1 MEELKSDLLSMRLSG
16 MAASLQVL
24 YETRKLHELSLND
37 GLQLLVQAEK
47 DQRWSNRYARLIK
60 HANFRYDAS
69 IEQLNTSQTR
79 GIDASLVNTL
89 AVGNYIRNGEAIIA
103 TGCSGCGKSFLISAF
118 GHQACRQGYSVL
130 YFNVQK
136 LMKQLKVARLDGSL
150 LKLMERLAK
159 VDLLILD
166 DFGISRLDQH
176 LQNDFMEII
185 EDRHAR
191 KSTIIAS
198 QLPVSAWFEVFAEA
212 VVADAVLDRIV
223 HTAHRFEFKKTES
236 LRKKR

>member
-1 MEELKSDLLSMRLSG
+1 MEELKSDLLSMKLSG
-16 MAASLQVL
+16 MAASLQTL

-60 HANFRYDAS
+60 NANFRYDAS
-69 IEQLNTSQTR
+69 IEQLNTSQAR
-79 GIDASLVNTL
+79 GIDAGLVNTL

-103 TGCSGCGKSFLISAF
+103 TGCSGCGKSFLISAL
-118 GHQACRQGYSVL
+118 GHQACRQGYAVV
-130 YFNVQK
+130 YYNVQK
-136 LMKQLKVARLDGSL
+136 LMTHLKVARLDGSL
-150 LKLMERLAK
+150 LKIMERLAK

-166 DFGISRLDQH
+166 DFGLTPLDHNQ
-176 LQNDFMEII
+176 QNDFMEII

-198 QLPVSAWFEVFAEA
+198 QLPVSAWFDVFAEA

-223 HTAHRFEFKKTES
+223 HTAHRFELKGES

>member
-1 MEELKSDLLSMRLSG
+1 MEELKSDLLSMKLSG
-16 MAASLQVL
+16 MAASLQTL

-60 HANFRYDAS
+60 NANFRYNAS

-79 GIDASLVNTL
+79 GIDAGLVNTL
-89 AVGNYIRNGEAIIA
+89 AVGNYIRNGEAILA
-103 TGCSGCGKSFLISAF
+103 TGCSGCGKSFLISAL
-118 GHQACRQGYSVL
+118 GHQACRQGYSVV

-136 LMKQLKVARLDGSL
+136 LMTQLKMARLDGSS

-166 DFGISRLDQH
+166 DFGLIPMDHHQ
-176 LQNDFMEII
+176 QNDFMEII

-198 QLPVSAWFEVFAEA
+198 QLPVSAWFDVFSEA
-212 VVADAVLDRIV
+212 VIADAVLDRIV
-223 HTAHRFEFKKTES
+223 HTAHRFELKGDS